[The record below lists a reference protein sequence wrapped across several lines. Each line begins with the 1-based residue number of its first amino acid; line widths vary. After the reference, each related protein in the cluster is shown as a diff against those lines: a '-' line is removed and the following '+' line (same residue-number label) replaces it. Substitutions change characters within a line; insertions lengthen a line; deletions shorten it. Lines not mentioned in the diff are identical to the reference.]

1 MYLLR
6 KIYLS
11 NITWLLICF
20 VLRGVECL
28 LAFINFGGREHLE
41 GQAEEGGFKQPTLL
55 VAGGARPRGGADTF
69 CLCLAPS
76 VTNPNWESSK
86 CVIKYY
92 LAQNSSAQTSPQ
104 LWARVAHQR
113 WDQL

>member
-1 MYLLR
+1 MHTYVILMYLLR

-20 VLRGVECL
+20 VLREVECL

-55 VAGGARPRGGADTF
+55 VAGGARLGKV
-69 CLCLAPS
+69 L
-76 VTNPNWESSK
+76 
-86 CVIKYY
+86 
-92 LAQNSSAQTSPQ
+92 TSFVFVLLP
-104 LWARVAHQR
+104 L
-113 WDQL
+113 